1 MMANFLSSY
10 SQSFYVRKIAKL
22 MKISLAANSA
32 LLKPGFVF
40 GVATASFQI
49 EGAADSRLPCIWDT
63 FCAEPGRIK
72 DGSNGLVACD
82 HVNRWREDVELIAAL
97 GVDAYRFSIAWG
109 RVINIDGSINCEGL
123 NFYQQ
128 LLDELAQRNIKA
140 FVTLYHWDLP
150 QYLQD
155 KGGWLNRSTAYK
167 FAEYAE
173 VISKKFGNRVYSY
186 ATLNE
191 PFCSA
196 YLSYEAGIHA
206 PGLQNRQ
213 QGRQVA
219 HHLLLAHGLA
229 MQVLKKNAPQAK
241 SGIVLNFSPC
251 HPASNSDADIR
262 AAQMA
267 DYYHNH
273 WYIQPIMEGRY
284 PDLLSQLP
292 VSEQP
297 EISAD
302 DLAII
307 AQPLD
312 FLGVNY
318 YTRTVYRANDKG
330 WFSDVPPTLP
340 PLTDMGWEIYPQGL
354 TEILI
359 AMHNRYTLPPVYIT
373 ENGAAMPDTVQ
384 HGQIND
390 DARVSYFQQHL
401 QATEDAINSGMRIDG
416 YFAWSLMDNFEWAEG
431 YVKRFGI
438 VYVDYATQQRTLKAS
453 AIALREL
460 FANR

>member
-1 MMANFLSSY
+1 
-10 SQSFYVRKIAKL
+10 

-32 LLKPGFVF
+32 LLKPDFTF

-72 DGSNGLVACD
+72 DGSDGLVACD
-82 HVNRWREDVELIAAL
+82 HISHWREDVELIASL

-109 RVINIDGSINCEGL
+109 RVINIDGSVNTAGL
-123 NFYQQ
+123 DFYRQ
-128 LLDELAQRNIKA
+128 LLDALRARNIKA

-155 KGGWLNRSTAYK
+155 NGGWLNRETAYK
-167 FAEYAE
+167 FADYADK
-173 VISKKFGNRVYSY
+173 VSQAFGDRVYSY

-206 PGLQNRQ
+206 PGVQNRK

-229 MQVLKKNAPQAK
+229 MKVLQQNAPQALN
-241 SGIVLNFSPC
+241 GIVLNFSPC
-251 HPASNSDADIR
+251 HPASNSDADRR
-262 AAQMA
+262 AARMA
-267 DYYHNH
+267 DQYHNQ
-273 WYIQPIMEGRY
+273 WYIQPLMEGRY
-284 PDLLSQLP
+284 PELLQQLAL
-292 VSEQP
+292 SEQP
-297 EISAD
+297 DIAAGD
-302 DLAII
+302 MTII

-318 YTRTVYRANDKG
+318 YTRTVYRDNGKG
-330 WFSDVPPTLP
+330 WFSDVPPTRP
-340 PLTDMGWEIYPQGL
+340 PLTDMGWEIYPAGL
-354 TEILI
+354 TEILLDI
-359 AMHNRYTLPPVYIT
+359 NQRYQLPPVYIT
-373 ENGAAMPDTVQ
+373 ENGAAMPDSLQ
-384 HGQIND
+384 HGQIQD
-390 DARVSYFQQHL
+390 TTRITYFQQHL
-401 QATEDAINSGMRIDG
+401 QAVDDAISTGMRIDG

-431 YVKRFGI
+431 YAKRFGI
-438 VYVDYATQQRTLKAS
+438 VYVDYKTQQRTLKAS
-453 AIALREL
+453 AVALRDC
-460 FANR
+460 FANRVATERQIANK

>member
-1 MMANFLSSY
+1 M
-10 SQSFYVRKIAKL
+10 KL
-22 MKISLAANSA
+22 SLAANSA
-32 LLKPGFVF
+32 LLKPGFMF

-109 RVINIDGSINCEGL
+109 RVINIDGSINSAGV

-128 LLDELAQRNIKA
+128 LLDELAKRNIKA

-155 KGGWLNRSTAYK
+155 NGGWLNRTTAYK
-167 FAEYAE
+167 FAEYAD
-173 VISKKFGNRVYSY
+173 VITKAFGNRVYSY

-206 PGLQNRQ
+206 PGIQNRK

-241 SGIVLNFSPC
+241 NGIVLNFSPC
-251 HPASNSDADIR
+251 HPASNIDADIR
-262 AAQMA
+262 AAKMA
-267 DYYHNH
+267 DEYHNQ
-273 WYIQPIMEGRY
+273 WYIQPLLEGCY

-292 VSEQP
+292 ASDQP
-297 EISAD
+297 DITEG
-302 DLAII
+302 DLTII

-330 WFSDVPPTLP
+330 WFSDVPPTRQ

-354 TEILI
+354 TEILL

-373 ENGAAMPDTVQ
+373 ENGAAMPDTLQ
-384 HGQIND
+384 QGQIND
-390 DARVSYFQQHL
+390 YARIAYFQQHL
-401 QATEDAINSGMRIDG
+401 QATENAINAGMRIDG

-438 VYVDYATQQRTLKAS
+438 VYVDYTTQQRTLKAS
-453 AIALREL
+453 AVALRDL
-460 FANR
+460 FAER

>member
-1 MMANFLSSY
+1 
-10 SQSFYVRKIAKL
+10 

-32 LLKPGFVF
+32 LLQPDFTF

-82 HVNRWREDVELIAAL
+82 HINRWQDDVELIAAL

-109 RVINIDGSINCEGL
+109 RVINLDGSINQTGL
-123 NFYQQ
+123 SFYRQ
-128 LLDELAQRNIKA
+128 LLDALHAHNIKA

-155 KGGWLNRSTAYK
+155 KGGWLNRETAYK
-167 FAEYAE
+167 FAEYAA
-173 VISKKFGNRVYSY
+173 VVSQAFGNMVYSY

-206 PGLQNRQ
+206 PGVQNRQ

-229 MQVLKKNAPQAK
+229 MQVLQQHAPDALN
-241 SGIVLNFSPC
+241 GIVLNFSPC
-251 HPASNSDADIR
+251 HPASNSEADIR
-262 AAQMA
+262 AAAMA
-267 DYYHNH
+267 DQYHNQ
-273 WYIQPIMEGRY
+273 WYLQPLMEGCY
-284 PDLLSQLP
+284 PELLGQL
-292 VSEQP
+292 SLNEQP
-297 EISAD
+297 QIAAGD
-302 DLAII
+302 MAVI

-318 YTRTVYRANDKG
+318 YTRTVYRANSRG
-330 WFSDVPPTLP
+330 WFSDVPPTSP
-340 PLTDMGWEIYPQGL
+340 PLTDMGWEIYPAGL
-354 TEILI
+354 TEVLLAI
-359 AMHNRYTLPPVYIT
+359 NKRYTLPPVYIT
-373 ENGAAMPDTVQ
+373 ENGAAMPDSMQQGMVQ
-384 HGQIND
+384 D
-390 DARVSYFQQHL
+390 SERVAYFQQHL
-401 QATEDAINSGMRIDG
+401 QAVDDAINAGMRIDG

-431 YVKRFGI
+431 YAKRFGI

-453 AIALREL
+453 AIALREC
-460 FANR
+460 FANRKVATIKIANKTK

>member
-1 MMANFLSSY
+1 
-10 SQSFYVRKIAKL
+10 

-32 LLKPGFVF
+32 LLNPDFTF

-72 DGSNGLVACD
+72 DGSNGLIACD
-82 HVNRWREDVELIAAL
+82 HINRWREDIELIAAL

-109 RVINIDGSINCEGL
+109 RVINVDGTVNQAGL
-123 NFYQQ
+123 DFYLQ
-128 LLDELAQRNIKA
+128 LLDALKVRGIKA

-155 KGGWLNRSTAYK
+155 SGGWLNRATAYK
-167 FAEYAE
+167 FAEYADL
-173 VISKKFGNRVYSY
+173 ISKAFADRVYSY

-206 PGLQNRQ
+206 PGMQNRK

-229 MQVLKKNAPQAK
+229 MQVLQQNAPQALN
-241 SGIVLNFSPC
+241 GIVLNFSPC

-262 AAQMA
+262 AARMA
-267 DYYHNH
+267 DQYHNQ
-273 WYIQPIMEGRY
+273 WYIQPLMEGCY
-284 PDLLSQLP
+284 PALLQQLP
-292 VSEQP
+292 LSEQP
-297 EISAD
+297 DIATGD
-302 DLAII
+302 MDII
-307 AQPLD
+307 ARPLD

-318 YTRTVYRANDKG
+318 YTRTVYRDNGKG
-330 WFSDVPPTLP
+330 WFSDVPPTAP
-340 PLTDMGWEIYPQGL
+340 PLTDMGWEIYPAGL
-354 TEILI
+354 TEILLDI
-359 AMHNRYTLPPVYIT
+359 NQRYQLPPVYIT
-373 ENGAAMPDTVQ
+373 ENGAAMPDSLQQGQVQ
-384 HGQIND
+384 D
-390 DARVSYFQQHL
+390 KERVAYFQQHL
-401 QATEDAINSGMRIDG
+401 QAVENAINAGMRIDG

-431 YVKRFGI
+431 YAKRFGI
-438 VYVDYATQQRTLKAS
+438 VYVDYTTQQRTLKTS
-453 AIALREL
+453 AIALRDC
-460 FANR
+460 FASRQVNDQKIANK